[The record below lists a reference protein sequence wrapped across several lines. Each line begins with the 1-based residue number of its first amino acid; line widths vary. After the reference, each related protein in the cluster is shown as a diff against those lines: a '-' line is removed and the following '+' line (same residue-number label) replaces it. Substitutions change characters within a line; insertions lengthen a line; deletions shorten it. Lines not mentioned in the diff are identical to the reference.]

1 MSKLNS
7 FKDLPLPDLRFEQ
20 SFVASL
26 HKYADTQPK
35 LDQMSVEQLDQLNVE
50 LDRREQEEL
59 INPLPITPSIVT
71 YAVIKDQILMPL
83 IQGFLYTGALI
94 LVRPILRMI
103 VLNGQNFG
111 HSLASFIGINQI
123 LRR

>member
-26 HKYADTQPK
+26 HRYADTQPHPDITPEE
-35 LDQMSVEQLDQLNVE
+35 LHQMNID
-50 LDRREQEEL
+50 LDRHEEDEVN
-59 INPLPITPSIVT
+59 IPLPITPSIVT

-94 LVRPILRMI
+94 LVKPLLRMI
-103 VLNGQNFG
+103 VINGQNFG

-123 LRR
+123 IRR